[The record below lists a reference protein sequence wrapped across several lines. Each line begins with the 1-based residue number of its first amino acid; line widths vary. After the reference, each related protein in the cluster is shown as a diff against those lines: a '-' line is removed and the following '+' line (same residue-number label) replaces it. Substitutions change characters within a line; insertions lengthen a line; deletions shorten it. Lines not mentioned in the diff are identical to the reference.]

1 MDQAST
7 GQHSLLFKG
16 PMVLAVLDG
25 SKSQTRRVVTAH
37 NSLLDGKRVGR
48 QGPARKAW
56 EGLDWSTARVE
67 EGKSSAGEPGPCFR
81 VHCPSEGAW
90 HQVHPI
96 YQAGHELW
104 GRETWAELAADE
116 AASPVHQLRNSQ
128 GRPARII
135 FRADDP
141 TVMRSVGPGVGQ
153 LAKGDRPASGWRP
166 AIHMPR
172 WASRLHLVL
181 TLVRAGR
188 VQDIDE
194 ADAKAEGAAPGF
206 EADAADFIGN
216 PNWRPQSTYRL
227 GFKHLW
233 DSINAGRG
241 YGWQENPP
249 VWCLR
254 FAVKQRAA

>member
-1 MDQAST
+1 MPVNSLDRSAPI
-7 GQHSLLFKG
+7 QHSLLFKG

-37 NSLLDGKRVGR
+37 NSLLDGKRVGH
-48 QGPARKAW
+48 QGPARKVW

-67 EGKSSAGEPGPCFR
+67 EGRSSASISDPCFH
-81 VHCPSEGAW
+81 VFYPAEGAW

-96 YQAGHELW
+96 YQAGQELW

-116 AASPVHQLRNSQ
+116 AASPVQQLRDSQ

-141 TVMRSVGPGVGQ
+141 TVMHSVGPGVGQ

-172 WASRLHLVL
+172 WP
-181 TLVRAGR
+181 AGCTW
-188 VQDIDE
+188 
-194 ADAKAEGAAPGF
+194 P
-206 EADAADFIGN
+206 
-216 PNWRPQSTYRL
+216 
-227 GFKHLW
+227 
-233 DSINAGRG
+233 
-241 YGWQENPP
+241 
-249 VWCLR
+249 
-254 FAVKQRAA
+254 